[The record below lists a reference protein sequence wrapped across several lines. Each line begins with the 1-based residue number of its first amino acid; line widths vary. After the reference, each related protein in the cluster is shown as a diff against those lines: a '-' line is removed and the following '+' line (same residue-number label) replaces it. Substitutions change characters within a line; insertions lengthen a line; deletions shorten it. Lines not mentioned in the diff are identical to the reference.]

1 VRTYQTGIQPGCSR
15 RHSRSLVYQHPEHC
29 RSRAHFYSYRDR
41 VPAGTMYVK
50 IDRCAC
56 IRCGACWNIC
66 PEVFGQNPCDE
77 YSELVDAYRFC
88 GSRAEG
94 EIPEDLASCA
104 QEAADLCP
112 VEIIEVGER

>member
-1 VRTYQTGIQPGCSR
+1 
-15 RHSRSLVYQHPEHC
+15 
-29 RSRAHFYSYRDR
+29 
-41 VPAGTMYVK
+41 MYVK
-50 IDRCAC
+50 IERCAC

-94 EIPEDLASCA
+94 EVPEDLAACA
-104 QEAADLCP
+104 REAAALCP
-112 VEIIEVGER
+112 VEIIEAGEE